1 MIDTPSYADALRI
14 LGCKDG
20 RLVKVVG
27 FASAAERTGWALA
40 GGGRLAAGLNDMR
53 DGIVR
58 YGKDIVRRMPE
69 LKGGVDRHTRT
80 ERLAA
85 AHAVIVVSAYFEA
98 LGEAKLPFTLDRL
111 DRGEK
116 ISHGVPTPE
125 RFARLV
131 AELLLER
138 LPTPEPHLPYA
149 ETRRAVERA
158 FLHMSEAVA
167 GYVGGLSIWDE
178 LSVDDQLLLPRML
191 AEGPPAHALRIYDED
206 YRSLALDSH
215 EFGVRSLVTERPP
228 PGTALSRVAWLL
240 AELAPPRVGDRP
252 VIHLA
257 RMAANALDQPL
268 LVAGKHP
275 EDVTLPLLGEG
286 YLTPRCRVAELT
298 RYAAPAE
305 RAWWDDRRLLT
316 DPEAF
321 LVGHLTSLRATREP
335 LLVLGEPGSGKT
347 KLTEVLAARLA
358 RSEFLPIRVELG
370 AVAARADVTEQIEQ
384 ALKGVLDE
392 RVGYADLV
400 AAGDG
405 AMPVIL
411 LDGLDELLQ
420 GGVNRFDYLEHV
432 QEFQAREAGLGRPVA
447 VIVTSR
453 TVVAD
458 RIRYPEAL
466 LALQLQP
473 FDDGQVRQWLDIWDQ
488 ANRSLLARRDL
499 KPLPAEAALVH
510 GDMARQPLLLLL
522 LALYDA
528 GGNALQR
535 DHGPLGRAR
544 LYEVLLRDYTE
555 RETGGARR
563 VAIDQELVLLGT
575 AALSMLARGRQV
587 LTDEALERD
596 LPALCHGGEEDPG
609 DEGERIDWVRKAT
622 ERFFFVRRNGHAFLH
637 STFGEFLVAWLTVYA
652 LRDLDRR
659 RRLAGDEPLALVQ
672 AVDDDLLYAVT
683 SHSCLAER
691 GPTVGFILELLAE
704 VPAAVRERCV
714 TLLAG
719 VLRRSLHERPRRHFT
734 GFLPVRHTVPR
745 RLAAYSANLTLLIV
759 AASDQ
764 PVSVSSLL
772 AGPDPL
778 DRWSALTHLWKGN
791 LGHEGWNGL
800 LTALSAHRVIDGGTE
815 DVVLGG
821 AEGARSA
828 AGTGAGMSAG
838 MSAGL
843 SDGMGDVVV
852 AVATGHTPRHRR
864 LLDLLLRALG
874 EGRGLPYRERVRILD
889 ELVRTV
895 AVRSP
900 ALHQALGA
908 MWAEDGDGHAE
919 LRPLLRA
926 VLADPVDRMGAWN
939 ALVKAGVPE
948 MALWE
953 IQQNTS

>member
-1 MIDTPSYADALRI
+1 MIETPSYADALRI

-27 FASAAERTGWALA
+27 FSAAAKRTGWALA
-40 GGGRLAAGLNDMR
+40 GGGQLVLGLRDMR
-53 DGIVR
+53 EGIVR
-58 YGKDIVRRMPE
+58 YGEDVIRRLPE
-69 LKGGVDRHTRT
+69 LKSGVDRFTRT
-80 ERLAA
+80 QRLAA

-111 DRGEK
+111 DRNDT
-116 ISHGVPTPE
+116 ISHGVPTRE

-131 AELLLER
+131 AGLLLDR
-138 LPTPEPHLPYA
+138 LPMPEPHLPYA
-149 ETRRAVERA
+149 ETRQAVERA
-158 FLHMSEAVA
+158 FLRMSEAMA
-167 GYVGGLSIWDE
+167 GYVGGLAVWDE

-215 EFGVRSLVTERPP
+215 EFGVRSLVTEQPAP
-228 PGTALSRVAWLL
+228 ATALSRVAWLL

-252 VIHLA
+252 MIHRV

-268 LVAGKHP
+268 LLAGKLP
-275 EDVTLPLLGEG
+275 EDVSLPLLGEG
-286 YLTPRCRVAELT
+286 YLSPRCRVAELT
-298 RYAAPAE
+298 REATPAL
-305 RAWWDDRRLLT
+305 RAWWDDQRLLS

-321 LVGHLTSLRATREP
+321 LVGHLTSLRATQAP

-347 KLTEVLAARLA
+347 KLTEVLGARLA
-358 RSEFLPIRVELG
+358 RSEFLPIRVELQS
-370 AVAARADVTEQIEQ
+370 VAARASVTEQIEQ
-384 ALKGVLDE
+384 AVRAVLGE
-392 RVGYADLV
+392 EVTYADLV

-411 LDGLDELLQ
+411 LDGLDELVQ
-420 GGVNRFDYLEHV
+420 GGANRYDYLEQV
-432 QEFQAREAGLGRPVA
+432 QRFQDREAGLGRPVV

-458 RIRYPEAL
+458 RIRFPRGL

-473 FDDGQVRQWLDIWDQ
+473 FADGQVRQWLDIWDQ
-488 ANRSLLARRDL
+488 ANRALLARRDL

-528 GGNALQR
+528 GSNALQR

-555 RETGGARR
+555 RETGGAQR

-575 AALSMLARGRQV
+575 VALSMLARGRQV
-587 LTDEALERD
+587 ITDAELDRD
-596 LPALCHGGEEDPG
+596 VPALCHGGEDDPG
-609 DEGERIDWVRKAT
+609 GEGVDWARRAT
-622 ERFFFVRRNGHAFLH
+622 ERFFFVRRNGHTFLH
-637 STFGEFLVAWLTVYA
+637 ATFGDFLLAWLTMYA

-672 AVDDDLLYAVT
+672 SVDDDLLYAVT

-691 GPTVGFILELLAE
+691 GPTVGFILELLDE
-704 VPAAVRERCV
+704 VPSVVRARCV
-714 TLLAG
+714 DLLAG
-719 VLRRSLHERPRRHFT
+719 LLRRSLHERARRHFT
-734 GFLPVRHTVPR
+734 GFRPVRHTMTR

-759 AASDQ
+759 AAAEE
-764 PVSVSSLL
+764 PVTVSSLL
-772 AGPDPL
+772 PEPDHL
-778 DRWSALTHLWKGN
+778 ERWSALTHLWKGE
-791 LGHEGWNGL
+791 LGQEGWTGL
-800 LTALSAHRVIDGGTE
+800 VTALSAHRVVEEGRE

-821 AEGARSA
+821 GETS
-828 AGTGAGMSAG
+828 
-838 MSAGL
+838 GL
-843 SDGMGDVVV
+843 GDVVV

-864 LLDLLLRALG
+864 LLDLLLGALG
-874 EGRGLPYRERVRILD
+874 EGRNLPYRDRAGILE
-889 ELVRTV
+889 ELARTV

-900 ALHQALGA
+900 ALYRAAGA
-908 MWAEDGDGHAE
+908 MWTEEGADHAE
-919 LRPLLRA
+919 LRPLLHA
-926 VLADPVDRMGAWN
+926 LLADPVDRMAAWEQ
-939 ALVKAGVPE
+939 LVRAGVPE
-948 MALWE
+948 TVLWDLHQSTE
-953 IQQNTS
+953 PGPRG